1 MALCKQIDRDMKKVI
16 VQSLI
21 VLILVIAGCSSAPEL
36 TKKEKAV
43 NRILT
48 LDSLTCDER
57 IWLIEAV
64 MQK

>member
-1 MALCKQIDRDMKKVI
+1 MNKII
-16 VQSLI
+16 VQGLLVLSLI
-21 VLILVIAGCSSAPEL
+21 VAGCSSVPEL

-57 IWLIEAV
+57 VWLIEAV